1 MTNYNPVIIPSKHIY
16 GKPTIN
22 TLNNFINGIETTYNT
37 FKTND
42 NNASFSFSINF
53 PYEIENYF
61 RDLDEEALN
70 QNYSNLKNKTLTW
83 EEEGIFAFQYISFN
97 TDVILDNDFM
107 LNGLIVKTSNDRDV
121 NSTEN
126 IKFTYIKEI
135 YNARNNNKNISNE
148 TINNLESIAEN
159 EPITFI
165 PEDLKFYII
174 EDEND
179 FDLLEYKYWG
189 KCALIRKGK
198 NDFKLLCKIL
208 IGFGYYPEKYRM
220 QYVCYSRS
228 IDFYPNNLTTAV
240 ETIGSGN
247 DFSIS
252 SNEFLNNINTITA
265 NGEKIEIQKY
275 IANNI
280 IENYKNGK
288 KRISIQVGYGDYYY
302 KDGTPYGGIENKKQL
317 LKEGDIVQPMKWNG
331 NKDIPLILKRDG
343 SSAIFEIT
351 SAELNTQGAPKL
363 FLELLEKTT

>member
-1 MTNYNPVIIPSKHIY
+1 MTNYNPIIIPSKHIY

-22 TLNNFINGIETTYNT
+22 TLNNVINGIETTYET
-37 FKTND
+37 FKIND

-53 PYEIENYF
+53 SYNIENYF
-61 RDLDEEALN
+61 RDLDEEALQ
-70 QNYSNLKNKTLTW
+70 QNYSNLQNKTISW

-121 NSTEN
+121 NSETQH
-126 IKFTYIKEI
+126 TYVKEI
-135 YNARNNNKNISNE
+135 YNAQNNNANIIFPN
-148 TINNLESIAEN
+148 TSISDTKEN
-159 EPITFI
+159 ADPFSLF

-174 EDEND
+174 DNEND
-179 FDLLEYKYWG
+179 FESLEYKYWG
-189 KCALIRKGK
+189 KCALIRKNK
-198 NDFKLLCKIL
+198 TEFKMLCKFL
-208 IGFGYYPEKYRM
+208 IGIGYEPEKYRM

-302 KDGTPYGGIENKKQL
+302 KDGTAYGGIENKKQI